1 SPDRV
6 YGALNDP
13 AVLVRTIP
21 GCERLE
27 QMGVDAY
34 RMTVTAGVASIRGS
48 FSGDI
53 RLCDQRPPHSF
64 VLRASGSGAPGTV
77 TADVAVT
84 LADSGG
90 GSTLLSY
97 DADAVVGGMVG
108 GVGQRVLS
116 GVARKTAAEFF
127 AAIDDVLTA
136 AVPEPGAPAGA
147 LEAGAPE
154 PVATEPVATEPVAT
168 EPGVAGIDATAAGA
182 AGTGAPRSRSST
194 PGCATHSL
202 RRPGR
207 PASPRRRRSAGTA
220 RTRWSASSCP
230 AWTSRRTSRSSWW
243 RTGWSSAVSAATS
256 APRSGTAAACARSG
270 TA

>member
-1 SPDRV
+1 V
-6 YGALNDP
+6 LNDP

-27 QMGVDAY
+27 QVGADAY
-34 RMTVTAGVASIRGS
+34 RMTVNAGVASIRGS

-53 RLCDQRPPHSF
+53 RLADQRPPHSF

-168 EPGVAGIDATAAGA
+168 EPVATEPVATEPGVAGIDATAAGA
-182 AGTGAPRSRSST
+182 AGTGTAGAGAVFT
-194 PGCATHSL
+194 
-202 RRPGR
+202 R
-207 PASPRRRRSAGTA
+207 PATVPATVPGGSRAGELWAQAAAAGVGAFAALAGVAIGWALARSAA
-220 RTRWSASSCP
+220 R
-230 AWTSRRTSRSSWW
+230 
-243 RTGWSSAVSAATS
+243 
-256 APRSGTAAACARSG
+256 PR
-270 TA
+270 